1 MSWEEIVGKKGEPWV
16 NACVESGRVIWRQ
29 CPKTP
34 GLFEYQDTMNFI
46 GEKIVRKDKINS
58 KKQTTTDS
66 ALENLEDI
74 EAMMESGFKDL
85 LTDLRGEAKGKGK
98 GSFMLAD
105 YTKPPAEPKAAKGKG
120 KGKNKGGNT
129 PASDPEEEEDDDAAF
144 EQAVTKTRSMQLLV
158 TKTKMNIEELLPGL
172 KKTGFATKAMF
183 ESLAEVTKQLD
194 GHLRKCKDIIV
205 NRRGPVTAIKDELSA
220 AAGAVKEAIEWTK
233 KMKIMADSDDA
244 KTTVSAKRGR
254 K

>member
-16 NACVESGRVIWRQ
+16 NACL
-29 CPKTP
+29 KTP
-34 GLFEYQDTMNFI
+34 GLFEYQDTMNFV

-74 EAMMESGFKDL
+74 EAMMENGFKDL

-120 KGKNKGGNT
+120 NGKGKNKGGNT
-129 PASDPEEEEDDDAAF
+129 PASDPEEEENDDAAF

-158 TKTKMNIEELLPGL
+158 TKTKMNIDELLPGL